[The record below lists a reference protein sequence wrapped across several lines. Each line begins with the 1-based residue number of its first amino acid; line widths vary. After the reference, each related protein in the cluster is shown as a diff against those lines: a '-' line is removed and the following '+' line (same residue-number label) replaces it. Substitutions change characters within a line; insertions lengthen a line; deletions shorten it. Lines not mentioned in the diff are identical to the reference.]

1 MKLQGISVN
10 IVRNEYEYNKY
21 VSEDYRKQ
29 YSYEDSKPSRKW
41 RMVCRLRQN
50 KING

>member
-21 VSEDYRKQ
+21 VDEKNIANNMTMKQ
-29 YSYEDSKPSRKW
+29 ASLTCLGLS
-41 RMVCRLRQN
+41 
-50 KING
+50 